1 MPESFSGLNLY
12 VHGQGR
18 REAVQVKLLRR
29 FTFRFQEK
37 LVLFLVG
44 EGYDF
49 GFYTGAIAGPYALNL
64 PVEKGRIR
72 QSFTKE
78 RCVSSLVKQV
88 QHGSCFRWRTP
99 LFIRRIYG
107 RRFLLPES
115 PYLRNARSVRRCVR
129 GFPFSFVRI

>member
-1 MPESFSGLNLY
+1 MKK
-12 VHGQGR
+12 R
-18 REAVQVKLLRR
+18 TVQIKFLCG

-49 GFYTGAIAGPYALNL
+49 GFYTGAIAGPYTLNL
-64 PVEKGRIR
+64 PLKRGESGSPSRR
-72 QSFTKE
+72 M

-99 LFIRRIYG
+99 LFIKENLWKS
-107 RRFLLPES
+107 FS
-115 PYLRNARSVRRCVR
+115 PS
-129 GFPFSFVRI
+129 